1 MVKRFRL
8 QEQQMEKIAKHIL
21 NIFKISLTVI
31 CFIVLILIAIVIGF
45 SIFDDTEKNC
55 MEKCLAEG
63 HEAIDCSNNWCDFPI

>member
-8 QEQQMEKIAKHIL
+8 QEQQMDKIARH
-21 NIFKISLTVI
+21 IFKISLTVI
-31 CFIVLILIAIVIGF
+31 YFIVLILIAIVIGF

-55 MEKCLAEG
+55 MERCLADG